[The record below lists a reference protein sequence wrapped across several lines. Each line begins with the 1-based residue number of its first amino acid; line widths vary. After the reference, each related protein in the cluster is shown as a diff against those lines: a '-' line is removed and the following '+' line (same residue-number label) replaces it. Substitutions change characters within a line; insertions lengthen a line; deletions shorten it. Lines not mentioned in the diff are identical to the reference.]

1 MNVNLRYAI
10 ILFAGFIF
18 QTAVVPFISIGKAK
32 PDIVLIVIA
41 TFGFI
46 NGPFPGAINGFIGG
60 LLQDLVTVGSLG
72 LQAVSKVVIGFMSG
86 QVERT
91 FLGSSALIPMVVI
104 AGISIV
110 SQTIYVG
117 LTFLAGERI
126 EIIGALK
133 TVVIPS
139 AAYTAVLGFLM
150 FPYITR
156 FLSSSR
162 RDKVFK

>member
-1 MNVNLRYAI
+1 MNVNLRYAL

-18 QTAVVPFISIGKAK
+18 QSAIVPFISIGKAK
-32 PDIVLIVIA
+32 PDIILIVIA

-46 NGPFPGAINGFIGG
+46 NGPVPGAINGFIGG
-60 LLQDLVTVGSLG
+60 LLQDLVAAGSLG
-72 LQAVSKVVIGFMSG
+72 LQAVSKVAIGFISG
-86 QVERT
+86 RVERT

-126 EIIGALK
+126 EILAALK

-150 FPYITR
+150 FPYISR
-156 FLSSSR
+156 LLSSSR
-162 RDKVFK
+162 QGKAFK